1 LSTLTEEQTHLVN
14 GQMMPMKQLDLQ
26 CEIGGILQYTRA
38 LQRTKDNANARPGGY
53 EGQGGKTM
61 KLIIEYKNGRELTQL
76 VHWLELWDGDKLAFV
91 LDKNPHGV
99 FQEAVTV
106 PLENITRFRVEKGAD
121 E

>member
-1 LSTLTEEQTHLVN
+1 
-14 GQMMPMKQLDLQ
+14 
-26 CEIGGILQYTRA
+26 
-38 LQRTKDNANARPGGY
+38 
-53 EGQGGKTM
+53 M
-61 KLIIEYKNGRELTQL
+61 KLIIEYKNGRELTNL
-76 VHWLELWDGDKLAFV
+76 VHWVELWDGDKLAFV